1 MFRRRPPH
9 SRARGRL
16 VASLVGFITL
26 TAGSALSAHAQA
38 VRVPGVFATGLSDA
52 GTLLE
57 PNARDPHW
65 ELTASPDAT
74 YPGPA
79 AWVVQDGFPIPPW
92 IANSPESRWIGPRP
106 DAAAVAAA
114 GNYTYTTRFSLSDF
128 DPTTAVLT
136 GRWSSDNSG
145 VDILL
150 NGVSQGLANDVGFE
164 GFTPQF
170 EIRSG
175 FVDGLNTLAFIVNNA
190 SDSANPT
197 GFRAELALV
206 AESAAVP
213 GTPPTIT
220 SQPSDLAVGP
230 GETATFGVGVRG
242 GRPVRYQWRVNG
254 SPVSRATNSTYTVP
268 SMSEAWIG
276 GYSVVVL
283 NDWGSVTSR
292 VASLSLGYRSDATR
306 RLESPGPSSRR
317 TGLTFTEIHY
327 HPVDRPDGRNL
338 EFIELYNSNPFPEDL
353 GSWRISG
360 EWDVTLPPGTVLPA
374 RSHLVIAADP
384 AALRELHGITNVIG
398 GPTTQMSKGGGTLR
412 LRKPSGAVVLEVNYD
427 DSAPW
432 PRAADGFGPSLVL
445 ARPSLGEGE
454 PGAWRP
460 STRSG
465 GSPGGHDP
473 EPSPS
478 YDGLLLNEVLSNPGP
493 GKPPFVEVFNSA
505 PFPRDISDCV
515 LQADKKPVGRVFPGT
530 TVPARGWR
538 QIPVPD
544 WNLVLFRTSV
554 ILWDPASNCIDSI
567 ELPGQT
573 QGNPSGRSP
582 DGAPNWINLTA
593 PTPEAANAPRLRPAV
608 VVNEIHYHPP
618 SDNSADEFVE
628 ILNRG
633 TQTVDLSGWQLSRAI
648 TFSFPAGTLLAPG
661 QVLAVAADATRLRSG
676 NPQTPATR
684 ILGNFFG
691 RLSDGGES
699 LVLSRPGS
707 QVVTT
712 DGRKLTNHFQAPV
725 EVVAYRGGGRWSR
738 WADGGGSS
746 LERVD
751 PRSEPSEPD
760 SWAGSDESSRGAWT
774 LIEAT
779 GIADLTHPSVAAADQ
794 LQIILLG
801 EGEALVDDVEVIAAG
816 RSVLSNGGFESGLLG
831 WVPQGTHRPSFVTDV
846 GARSGTRA
854 LRLVAT
860 ERGDHVANRI
870 RKPLTQTI
878 ATGSSVTLRARVR
891 WLRGHPE
898 ILLRLRNGALE
909 ASGRLEQPAHV
920 GSPGLANPGSRTNQ
934 APVVSNVRHE
944 PLLPAANQSVRVIA
958 RIADPDGVG
967 AAQLLYRRDP
977 DSAVTTVPLRDDGN
991 DGDERAGDGEF
1002 TGRIPGQ
1009 TSGTLIA
1016 FRIEARDAAA
1026 SAQTNLFPAATAA
1039 AAAVP
1044 ECLVRFGEPTGPGSI
1059 GTYRL
1064 WMTAATIQRWAS
1076 REIMSNEG
1084 LDVTFVHG
1092 TNRVIYNA
1100 AARYSGSSYTGGIYN
1115 SPVGNL
1121 CGYDIAIP
1129 KDNPFLGGNRVLL
1142 DWPIR
1147 DDTYLREQLMFWFLE
1162 RLGLPNMYRRHVHLY
1177 VNGQRRGAVY
1187 EDIQQPGSDTIQEWF
1202 SGDDEGSLWKTDCWN
1217 EFDDAGSRL
1226 DPCILNTLQI
1236 FNSGGQKK
1244 VARYRWNWRPRAV
1257 RGSANDFSDLFSLV
1271 NALNVATQNLPA
1283 SAEALVDVDQWMRT
1297 FAMNDLASFWDA
1309 FGNSNGKN
1317 TFLYKPE
1324 RGRWALMSWDFDVG
1338 LGVFNDPPD
1347 APLFECNDPVVT
1359 RLYQSPPLVR
1369 RYWTAL
1375 DESLNGFF
1383 QTGPGTDLNRFLDQ
1397 RVSAL
1402 QAAGTSP
1409 GSVEAIKSWI
1419 AQRRAYLSSQVARHR
1434 AAFAIRSNNG
1444 NDFTTAEPILNL
1456 TGTAPVRVASLR
1468 LNGIDWPA
1476 QWTTT
1481 TNWTLRL
1488 ALRPGTN
1495 RLEVTGVDRFGLP
1508 VPGST
1513 DSIQIRATGAEPPIA
1528 AIRINEWMASN
1539 NSAVQDP
1546 ADGGFDDW
1554 FELFNTGDIPVDLTG
1569 YTLTDDLTRPARQ
1582 TIPFGFILQPRSAL
1596 LVWADGQPEQTRA
1609 GQTLHVNF
1617 QLNRG
1622 GDDIALFD
1630 TLGRRVDA
1638 IRYTYQATDVAEG
1651 RWGDGADGPFF
1662 WFAQP
1667 SPGTTNNLPAPGAVR
1682 LGFEGILDPTNDDLE
1697 LRWLAYTNRI
1707 YRIEA
1712 QSALGPLWEPLE
1724 PDIRASSTNA
1734 SARIRPDP
1742 ADPTRLFRLRLLP

>member
-1 MFRRRPPH
+1 MFQIAAQRSAFP
-9 SRARGRL
+9 ARL
-16 VASLVGFITL
+16 VLLLAASLSVG
-26 TAGSALSAHAQA
+26 AQSS
-38 VRVPGVFATGLSDA
+38 RVPGLYATGLSDA

-57 PNARDPHW
+57 PGAQDPHW
-65 ELTASPDAT
+65 ELTGSPDAS
-74 YPGPA
+74 YPGPVTR
-79 AWVVQDGFPIPPW
+79 VVEDGFPIPPW
-92 IANSPESRWIGPRP
+92 LANSQESRWIGPRS
-106 DAAAVAAA
+106 DAGAGGAA
-114 GNYTYTTRFSLSDF
+114 GDYTYTTRFSLADF
-128 DPTTAVLT
+128 DPSTAVLT

-150 NGVSQGLANDVGFE
+150 NGVSQGLANDGNFGGFS
-164 GFTPQF
+164 PQF

-175 FVDGLNTLAFIVNNA
+175 FVDGLNTLAFVVNNA
-190 SDSANPT
+190 GDSANPT
-197 GFRAELALV
+197 GFRAELNLL
-206 AESAAVP
+206 AEPAADP

-220 SQPSDLAVGP
+220 SQPADLAVGP
-230 GETATFGVGVRG
+230 GEAATFGVGVRG
-242 GRPVRYQWRVNG
+242 GRPLRYQWRFSG
-254 SPVSRATNSTYTVP
+254 FPLSRATNSTYSVP

-283 NDWGSVTSR
+283 NDWGSITSR

-306 RLESPGPSSRR
+306 RLEPPGPSSRR
-317 TGLTFTEIHY
+317 TGITFSEIHY

-338 EFIELYNSNPFPEDL
+338 EFVELYNSNPFPEDL

-360 EWDVTLPPGTVLPA
+360 EWDVTLPPGTVLAA

-384 AALRELHGITNVIG
+384 VALRELHGVTNVIG
-398 GPTTQMSKGGGTLR
+398 GPTAQLSNGGGTLR
-412 LRKPSGAVVLEVNYD
+412 LRKPSGAVVLEVNYG

-432 PRAADGFGPSLVL
+432 PKAADGFGQSLVL
-445 ARPSLGEGE
+445 ARPSFGEGE
-454 PGAWRP
+454 PDAWRP

-465 GSPGGHDP
+465 GSPGTHDP
-473 EPSPS
+473 DPAPA
-478 YDGLLLNEVLSNPGP
+478 YDGLLLNEVLSHPASGQTA
-493 GKPPFVEVFNSA
+493 FVEVFNAA
-505 PFPRDISDCV
+505 PFARDLSGCLV
-515 LQADKKPVGRVFPGT
+515 QAGTNPPARFPAGT
-530 TVPARGWR
+530 TILARGWR
-538 QIPVPD
+538 QLAIPT
-544 WNLVLFRTSV
+544 WNLALNRTAL
-554 ILWDPASNCIDSI
+554 ILWDPAQSNGIDSI
-567 ELPGQT
+567 ELTGQAP
-573 QGNPSGRSP
+573 GNPAGRSP
-582 DGAPNWINLTA
+582 DGSPAWTALTS
-593 PTPEAANAPRLRPAV
+593 PTPAAANAARSLPNV
-608 VVNEIHYHPP
+608 VLNEIHYHPP
-618 SDNSADEFVE
+618 SDNPADEFVE
-628 ILNRG
+628 LLNRG
-633 TQTVDLSGWQLSRAI
+633 PETADLSGWQLSRAI
-648 TFSFPAGTLLAPG
+648 TFTFPTGTLLPPG
-661 QVLAVAADATRLRSG
+661 QTLAIAADAARLRAG
-676 NPQTPATR
+676 NPQVPPAR
-684 ILGNFFG
+684 ILGNFTG
-691 RLSDGGES
+691 NLSDGGET
-699 LVLSRPGS
+699 LVLSRPATQTGS
-707 QVVTT
+707 I
-712 DGRKLTNHFQAPV
+712 DGRPFTNLIQVPV
-725 EVVAYRGGGRWSR
+725 EVVPYRDGGRWSR

-751 PRSEPSEPD
+751 PRSDPSQPD
-760 SWAGSDESSRGAWT
+760 SWGASDESSRGGWT

-779 GIADLTHPSVAAADQ
+779 GPADLTHPSVPAADQ
-794 LQIILLG
+794 LQILLLG
-801 EGEALVDDVEVIAAG
+801 EGEALVDDIEVIAGG
-816 RSVLSNGGFESGLLG
+816 RSVLANGGFESGVAG
-831 WVPQGTHRPSFVTDV
+831 WVFQGTHRPSFITDV

-870 RKPLTQTI
+870 RKPLTQSI
-878 ATGSSVTLRARVR
+878 ASGSTVTLRARVR

-909 ASGRLEQPAHV
+909 ATGRLEQPPHV
-920 GSPGLANPGSRTNQ
+920 GTPGMPNPSARPNNG
-934 APVVSNVRHE
+934 PVVSSVRHD
-944 PLLPAANQSVRVIA
+944 PILPAANQSVRVIA
-958 RIADPDGVG
+958 RIADPDGIG
-967 AAQLLYRRDP
+967 AAEVQYRRDP
-977 DSAVTTVPLRDDGN
+977 ATALATVAMRDDGT

-1009 TSGTLIA
+1009 GAATLVA
-1016 FRIEARDAAA
+1016 FRILTRDAA
-1026 SAQTNLFPAATAA
+1026 SPSRTNVFPATSTPTSTTAA
-1039 AAAVP
+1039 P

-1084 LDVTFVHG
+1084 LDITFVHG

-1100 AARYSGSSYTGGIYN
+1100 AAKYSGSSYTAGIYN

-1129 KDNPFLGGNRVLL
+1129 DDNPFLGGNRVLL

-1177 VNGQRRGAVY
+1177 VNGQRRGSVY
-1187 EDIQQPGSDTIQEWF
+1187 EDIQQPGSDTVQEWF
-1202 SGDDEGSLWKTDCWN
+1202 SGDDQGSLWKTDCWN

-1236 FNSGGQKK
+1236 FTSGGQKK
-1244 VARYRWNWRPRAV
+1244 LARYRWNWRPRAV

-1271 NALNVATQNLPA
+1271 DALNVPTQNLPA
-1283 SAEALVDVDQWMRT
+1283 SAEALVDVDHWMRT

-1309 FGNSNGKN
+1309 FGNPNGKN

-1324 RGRWALMSWDFDVG
+1324 RGRWALMCWDFDVG

-1347 APLFECNDPVVT
+1347 APLFDCNDPIVT

-1383 QTGPGTDLNRFLDQ
+1383 QTGTSTDLDRFLDQ
-1397 RVSAL
+1397 RVAAL
-1402 QAAGTSP
+1402 RAAGTNP
-1409 GSVEAIKSWI
+1409 GSVDAIKSWI
-1419 AQRRAYLSSQVARHR
+1419 TQRRAYLNSQIARHR
-1434 AAFAIRSNNG
+1434 ASFAIRSNNG
-1444 NDFTTAEPILNL
+1444 NDFTTAESIINL

-1488 ALRPGTN
+1488 GLRPGNN
-1495 RLEVTGVDRFGLP
+1495 RLEVTGVDRSGQP
-1508 VPGST
+1508 VPGAA
-1513 DSIQIRATGAEPPIA
+1513 DSIQVVSTGTEPPVA
-1528 AIRINEWMASN
+1528 SIRINEWMASN
-1539 NSAVQDP
+1539 NTAVQDP

-1554 FELFNTGDIPVDLTG
+1554 FELFNTGDLPVDLTG

-1582 TIPFGFILQPRSAL
+1582 TIPAGFILQPRAAL
-1596 LVWADGQPEQTRA
+1596 LVWADGQPEQTRS

-1638 IRYTYQATDVAEG
+1638 IRYGTQTTDVAEG

-1662 WFAQP
+1662 RFFQP
-1667 SPGTTNNLPAPGAVR
+1667 SPGTTNNLPAPGSIR
-1682 LGFEGILDPTNDDLE
+1682 LTLQGILDPTNDDLE
-1697 LRWLAYTNRI
+1697 LRWLAYTNRT

-1712 QSALGPLWEPLE
+1712 QSALGPFWEPLE
-1724 PDIRASSTNA
+1724 PDIRATATNA
-1734 SARIRPDP
+1734 TARIRPDP
-1742 ADPTRLFRLRLLP
+1742 TDPTRLFRLRLLP